1 MIMNSNYLDYR
12 SVQAEMEARYP
23 RRGRRVRHDS
33 SLEVIRRTL
42 SRAVREEVNPGRTR

>member
-1 MIMNSNYLDYR
+1 MNSNYLDYR

-23 RRGRRVRHDS
+23 RRGRRGPRNS

-42 SRAVREEVNPGRTR
+42 SRNSREELNPSRSR